1 MLAPLYPARQED
13 RPFGPRQKKTMTTAV
28 SIVIPAYN
36 EEKGIGPV
44 LTRLLAVMDG
54 SGLTYEVVVVNDGSR
69 DDTAG
74 VTGRVAAEHERLTLL
89 QHRHNRG
96 YGAALKTGIR
106 HARYDLICITDAD
119 GTYPNERIPE
129 LVAQL
134 AGQEYDMVVGARTG
148 ENVAIPLVRRPA
160 KWAIGRLANYV
171 AGEKIPD
178 LNSGLRVFRR
188 EIALR
193 MFGLLPNAFSFTCSM
208 KERTTGKATS
218 ASSSAMRTSR
228 MVSLIFSSLSR
239 PCPRS
244 LLSALPSRSV
254 RLSNMLYPYPD
265 SSETPNCSHYSSTTQ
280 RARTLRS
287 PNATPRRYTTFQLYL
302 SYENILPHD
311 QHDFRTPRHSLLCRR
326 HRCYCNAAV
335 SEQFGSKNPP
345 SGRYRAGICRCAAAR
360 DFSLSAAVH

>member
-193 MFGLLPNAFSFTCSM
+193 MFGLLPNAFSFTTTITLAMLTNNYLVNYVPIDYFARVGQSKIRPVQDTLNFVQLVWRIALYFAPLKLFLPLSGLLLLLAVGWALFTLLVLGQLADVSTLVIVM
-208 KERTTGKATS
+208 TAFQVAVIGMLAELINKRLPNYYKE
-218 ASSSAMRTSR
+218 
-228 MVSLIFSSLSR
+228 
-239 PCPRS
+239 
-244 LLSALPSRSV
+244 
-254 RLSNMLYPYPD
+254 
-265 SSETPNCSHYSSTTQ
+265 
-280 RARTLRS
+280 
-287 PNATPRRYTTFQLYL
+287 
-302 SYENILPHD
+302 
-311 QHDFRTPRHSLLCRR
+311 
-326 HRCYCNAAV
+326 
-335 SEQFGSKNPP
+335 
-345 SGRYRAGICRCAAAR
+345 
-360 DFSLSAAVH
+360 

>member
-1 MLAPLYPARQED
+1 MLAALYPARQEN
-13 RPFGPRQKKTMTTAV
+13 RPFVPRQKKIMTTAV
-28 SIVIPAYN
+28 SIIIPAYN

-44 LTRLLAVMDG
+44 LVRLLAVMDG
-54 SGLTYEVVVVNDGSR
+54 SGLAYEVLVVNDGSR

-106 HARYDLICITDAD
+106 HAQYDLICITDAD

-129 LVAQL
+129 LVTQL

-193 MFGLLPNAFSFTCSM
+193 MFGLLPNAFSFTTTITLAMLTNNYLVNYVPIDYFARVGQSKIRPVQDTLNFVQLVWRIALYFAPLKLFLPLSGLLLLLAVGWALFTLLVLDQLADVSTLVIVM
-208 KERTTGKATS
+208 TAFQVAVIGMLAELINKRLPNYYKE
-218 ASSSAMRTSR
+218 
-228 MVSLIFSSLSR
+228 
-239 PCPRS
+239 
-244 LLSALPSRSV
+244 
-254 RLSNMLYPYPD
+254 
-265 SSETPNCSHYSSTTQ
+265 
-280 RARTLRS
+280 
-287 PNATPRRYTTFQLYL
+287 
-302 SYENILPHD
+302 
-311 QHDFRTPRHSLLCRR
+311 
-326 HRCYCNAAV
+326 
-335 SEQFGSKNPP
+335 
-345 SGRYRAGICRCAAAR
+345 
-360 DFSLSAAVH
+360 

>member
-44 LTRLLAVMDG
+44 LARLLAVMDG

-193 MFGLLPNAFSFTCSM
+193 MFGLLPNAFSFTTTITLAMLTNNYLVNYVPIDYFARVGQSKIRPVQDTLNFVQLVWRIALYFAPLKLFLPLSGLLLLLAVGWALFTLLVLGQLADVSTLVIVM
-208 KERTTGKATS
+208 TAFQVAVIGMLAELINKRLPNYYKE
-218 ASSSAMRTSR
+218 
-228 MVSLIFSSLSR
+228 
-239 PCPRS
+239 
-244 LLSALPSRSV
+244 
-254 RLSNMLYPYPD
+254 
-265 SSETPNCSHYSSTTQ
+265 
-280 RARTLRS
+280 
-287 PNATPRRYTTFQLYL
+287 
-302 SYENILPHD
+302 
-311 QHDFRTPRHSLLCRR
+311 
-326 HRCYCNAAV
+326 
-335 SEQFGSKNPP
+335 
-345 SGRYRAGICRCAAAR
+345 
-360 DFSLSAAVH
+360 

>member
-1 MLAPLYPARQED
+1 
-13 RPFGPRQKKTMTTAV
+13 
-28 SIVIPAYN
+28 
-36 EEKGIGPV
+36 
-44 LTRLLAVMDG
+44 MDG

-193 MFGLLPNAFSFTCSM
+193 MFGLLPNAFSFTTTITLAMLTNNYLVNYVPIDYFARVGQSKIRPVQDTLNFVQLVWRIALYFAPLKLFLPLSGLLLLLAVGWALFTLLVLGQLADVSTLVIVM
-208 KERTTGKATS
+208 TAFQVAVIGMLAELINKRLPNYYKE
-218 ASSSAMRTSR
+218 
-228 MVSLIFSSLSR
+228 
-239 PCPRS
+239 
-244 LLSALPSRSV
+244 
-254 RLSNMLYPYPD
+254 
-265 SSETPNCSHYSSTTQ
+265 
-280 RARTLRS
+280 
-287 PNATPRRYTTFQLYL
+287 
-302 SYENILPHD
+302 
-311 QHDFRTPRHSLLCRR
+311 
-326 HRCYCNAAV
+326 
-335 SEQFGSKNPP
+335 
-345 SGRYRAGICRCAAAR
+345 
-360 DFSLSAAVH
+360 

>member
-1 MLAPLYPARQED
+1 
-13 RPFGPRQKKTMTTAV
+13 MTTAV

-193 MFGLLPNAFSFTCSM
+193 MFGLLPNAFSFTTTITLAMLTNNYLVNYVPIDYFARVGQSKIRPVQDTLNFVQLVWRIALYFAPLKLFLPLSGLLLLLAVGWALFTLLVLGQLADVSTLVIVM
-208 KERTTGKATS
+208 TAFQVAVIGMLAELINKRLPNYYKE
-218 ASSSAMRTSR
+218 
-228 MVSLIFSSLSR
+228 
-239 PCPRS
+239 
-244 LLSALPSRSV
+244 
-254 RLSNMLYPYPD
+254 
-265 SSETPNCSHYSSTTQ
+265 
-280 RARTLRS
+280 
-287 PNATPRRYTTFQLYL
+287 
-302 SYENILPHD
+302 
-311 QHDFRTPRHSLLCRR
+311 
-326 HRCYCNAAV
+326 
-335 SEQFGSKNPP
+335 
-345 SGRYRAGICRCAAAR
+345 
-360 DFSLSAAVH
+360 

>member
-1 MLAPLYPARQED
+1 
-13 RPFGPRQKKTMTTAV
+13 MTTAV
-28 SIVIPAYN
+28 SIIIPAYN

-44 LTRLLAVMDG
+44 LVRLLAVMDG
-54 SGLTYEVVVVNDGSR
+54 SGLAYEVLVVNDGSR

-106 HARYDLICITDAD
+106 HAQYDLICITDAD

-129 LVAQL
+129 LVTQL

-193 MFGLLPNAFSFTCSM
+193 MFGLLPNAFSFTTTITLAMLTNNYLVNYVPIDYFARVGQSKIRPVQDTLNFVQLVWRIALYFAPLKLFLPLSGLLLLLAVGWALFTLLVLDQLADVSTLVIVM
-208 KERTTGKATS
+208 TAFQVAVIGMLAELINKRLPNYYKE
-218 ASSSAMRTSR
+218 
-228 MVSLIFSSLSR
+228 
-239 PCPRS
+239 
-244 LLSALPSRSV
+244 
-254 RLSNMLYPYPD
+254 
-265 SSETPNCSHYSSTTQ
+265 
-280 RARTLRS
+280 
-287 PNATPRRYTTFQLYL
+287 
-302 SYENILPHD
+302 
-311 QHDFRTPRHSLLCRR
+311 
-326 HRCYCNAAV
+326 
-335 SEQFGSKNPP
+335 
-345 SGRYRAGICRCAAAR
+345 
-360 DFSLSAAVH
+360 